1 MRSPRPLPPSHSG
14 RPFSVADALS
24 AGIPSS
30 RLRRSDLRSPFH
42 GVRVPVG
49 AAGLRAECESYA
61 TRMPETWVFSHT
73 TAARLLGL
81 PLPRR
86 LEREP
91 GVHVTA
97 VGGRA
102 PRGKG
107 VIGHTTVRDPRVW
120 QTRGLRITAP
130 ERTWADLAPLLTL
143 DELIV
148 VGDRIVGL
156 PRPPGTPIAMHGAVQ
171 ESAGMRGSLALAD
184 ALELVREGSR
194 SPRETRARV
203 ALIRAGMPEPALN
216 AEIVLPRRIVHG
228 DLVFREW
235 RTLVEYEGDQHRT
248 DAVQWSRDLE
258 RYNDL
263 VEAGWLVIRV
273 SKSMPSGEVVAR
285 VARALHSRGC
295 RAG

>member
-1 MRSPRPLPPSHSG
+1 M
-14 RPFSVADALS
+14 
-24 AGIPSS
+24 
-30 RLRRSDLRSPFH
+30 
-42 GVRVPVG
+42 
-49 AAGLRAECESYA
+49 
-61 TRMPETWVFSHT
+61 
-73 TAARLLGL
+73 
-81 PLPRR
+81 
-86 LEREP
+86 
-91 GVHVTA
+91 
-97 VGGRA
+97 
-102 PRGKG
+102 
-107 VIGHTTVRDPRVW
+107 IGHTTVRDPRVW